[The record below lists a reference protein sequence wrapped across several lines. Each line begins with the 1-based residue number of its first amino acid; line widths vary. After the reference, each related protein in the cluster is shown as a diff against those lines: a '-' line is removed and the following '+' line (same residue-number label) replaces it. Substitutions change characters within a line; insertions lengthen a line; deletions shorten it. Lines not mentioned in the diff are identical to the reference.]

1 MPDDTKNSQLD
12 AAAKAL
18 ADFAGGPVSQ
28 AAKTIDDVI
37 SSTFDAME
45 RSIARAVVS
54 GKTSMDDLVNSILRG
69 MDLIAARDYMVQPAE
84 DILSQVVS
92 AILPLGG
99 ARAAGGP
106 VEAGSAYL
114 VGENGPEMFV
124 PSAAG
129 SIVPN
134 ARPSIVLNV
143 QARDAQS
150 FLKSETQ
157 LAAMMARAL
166 ARGQRNM

>member
-1 MPDDTKNSQLD
+1 MSNDPSLE
-12 AAAKAL
+12 AAAKVL
-18 ADFAGGPVSQ
+18 TDFAGGPVLDATQ
-28 AAKTIDDVI
+28 AIEEAVDR
-37 SSTFDAME
+37 TFLSME
-45 RSIARAVVS
+45 HSIARAVVA
-54 GKTSMDDLVNSILRG
+54 GRTSFSEMVTSVLHDLDR
-69 MDLIAARDYMVQPAE
+69 IAARAYLTAPLESA
-84 DILSQVVS
+84 LSQIVS
-92 AILPLGG
+92 AVLPIGG

-124 PSAAG
+124 PSSNGAV
-129 SIVPN
+129 VPN
-134 ARPSIVLNV
+134 ARPSITLNV

-157 LAAMMARAL
+157 LAAMLSRAL

>member
-1 MPDDTKNSQLD
+1 MPNDPSLD
-12 AAAKAL
+12 SAGRLL
-18 ADFAGGPVSQ
+18 ADFASGPV
-28 AAKTIDDVI
+28 IDATRAIDEAVDR
-37 SSTFDAME
+37 TFKSVE
-45 RSIARAVVS
+45 HSIARSVIAGRAS
-54 GKTSMDDLVNSILRG
+54 FSDLVTSILR
-69 MDLIAARDYMVQPAE
+69 DLDRLAARSFLVQPLEGA
-84 DILSQVVS
+84 LSQIVS
-92 AILPLGG
+92 SILPVGG

-124 PSAAG
+124 PSSNGAIA
-129 SIVPN
+129 PN

-157 LAAMMARAL
+157 IAAMLSRAL